1 MNAGCVSG
9 TGLIRGIARLTGMA
23 VPEVPGATGYVD
35 TDYLAKARVTLQLL
49 QENMDFVLVHIEGI
63 DEVSHDKNAKAKIK
77 AIEDSSELLVR
88 HLVENLPDDVVI
100 CILSD
105 HTTSTLLGDHTTDP
119 TGVIFWS
126 KTPTFRKDDVERFT
140 ETELSKGALLRIEG
154 KDVMPLL
161 MGFTRRLKKFG
172 A

>member
-1 MNAGCVSG
+1 MRS
-9 TGLIRGIARLTGMA
+9 
-23 VPEVPGATGYVD
+23 AT
-35 TDYLAKARVTLQLL
+35 
-49 QENMDFVLVHIEGI
+49 
-63 DEVSHDKNAKAKIK
+63 IK
-77 AIEDSSELLVR
+77 MRKQRSKPIEDSSEVLVR
-88 HLVENLPDDVVI
+88 HLVEHLPDDVVI